1 MREILFRAKRVD
13 NGEWVE
19 GYYSELPIP
28 SLGCIFK
35 AGSDEYIACEDT
47 SSYIIEIIT
56 KQHPYFSSANPMQV
70 VEFEKYE
77 VDAETVGEFT
87 GLCDKNGKK
96 VFEGDIISSDNNG
109 KFIIKWNN
117 NKAKFVCGFV
127 NKSEDYFGDYYC
139 NLSDKY
145 IKQTFNVIGNIHD
158 NPELLEVEE

>member
-1 MREILFRAKRVD
+1 MEQLKIDVSAIQKDENYVTA
-13 NGEWVE
+13 
-19 GYYSELPIP
+19 SQ
-28 SLGCIFK
+28 K
-35 AGSDEYIACEDT
+35 AQWGKALQKYCDT
-47 SSYIIEIIT
+47 
-56 KQHPYFSSANPMQV
+56 QAQ
-70 VEFEKYE
+70 
-77 VDAETVGEFT
+77 TVGEFT
-87 GLCDKNGKK
+87 GLCDKNGKNI
-96 VFEGDIISSDNNG
+96 FEGDIISSDNNG